1 MKKINLLIDYPL
13 TKDINQ
19 WLGLSFPPILYN
31 SISSDPRFNIFHMNN
46 YSNENLDCVLVFSAG
61 SQKILLNKK
70 VNQIKFKSLI
80 MLFYPKIK
88 KIIFFFGFF
97 FWFV

>member
-13 TKDINQ
+13 TDNKNQ

-31 SISSDPRFNIFHMNN
+31 SMSSDPRFNIFHMNN
-46 YSNENLDCVLVFSAG
+46 YNNEKLDSVLVFSAG
-61 SQKILLNKK
+61 SQKVLLNKK
-70 VNQIKFKSLI
+70 FNQIKIKSLI
-80 MLFYPKIK
+80 VLFYPKIK
-88 KIIFFFGFF
+88 KIIFFFWFF